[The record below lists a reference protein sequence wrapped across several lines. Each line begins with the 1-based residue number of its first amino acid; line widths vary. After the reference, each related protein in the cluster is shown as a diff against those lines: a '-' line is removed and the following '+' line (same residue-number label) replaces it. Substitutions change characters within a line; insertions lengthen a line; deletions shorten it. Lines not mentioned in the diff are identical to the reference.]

1 MTIAFAGNP
10 NCGKTT
16 LFNAYTGASLKV
28 ANWPGVTVEKKEG
41 TCTYKGERHT
51 LVDLP
56 GTYSLSSYTMEE
68 KLTREFLLSGG
79 ADVIIDV
86 ADASC
91 LTRNLYLTIQLME
104 LGIPVVLALNM
115 MDILKKRGAKLDVHR
130 LSQKLGIPVVPLSA
144 RRREGLDVLMD
155 AALEA
160 AKSKAAPTAAQ
171 FEQMEAGER
180 FAWIEAAVAAC
191 LTDNRPRA
199 FTDRVDN
206 VLLHPFWGSLIFFA
220 IMAMVFLL
228 TFTLGDLAKIPLEA
242 ALDQLYSA
250 VGQGLDAIHT
260 APWLTSLITDGIL
273 AGVGG
278 ILTFL
283 PNIIL
288 LFFALAF
295 LEDSGYMA
303 RVAYIMDGI
312 MGSLGMSGRAFIP
325 MLLGFG
331 CTVPA
336 IMASRALESRRDR
349 LRVMLVTPFMSCSA
363 RLPVYIL
370 IAGAFFGKYASV
382 AAFSMYVIGLLTA
395 ILIARCTKGLHKKVK
410 QPPLLMELPDYKAP
424 AMRTVILYVWE
435 KVRDYLT
442 RAGTTIFLASIVL
455 WVLLNFGPGGFV
467 TSMEDSFAAWIGRGA
482 AFLLKPCGL
491 GMWQI
496 AVALIAGV
504 AAKEVVVSSLAVLFG
519 IENISSAAG
528 TAALRTSLAAYG
540 FGAANAYALMVFVLL
555 YIPCAAALATIRSE
569 SKSWL
574 WTAGAAVMQIGV
586 AWILSAVA
594 YRIGCMF
601 I

>member
-180 FAWIEAAVAAC
+180 FAWIEAAVTAC
-191 LTDNRPRA
+191 FTDNRPRA

-395 ILIARCTKGLHKKVK
+395 ILIARCTKGLHKKEK

-594 YRIGCMF
+594 YRIGCLF

>member
-395 ILIARCTKGLHKKVK
+395 ILIARCTKGLHKKEK

-467 TSMEDSFAAWIGRGA
+467 TSMEDSFAAWIGRGV

>member
-68 KLTREFLLSGG
+68 KLTRQFLLSGG

-104 LGIPVVLALNM
+104 LGFPVVLALNM
-115 MDILKKRGAKLDVHR
+115 MDILKKRGAKLDVRR
-130 LSQKLGIPVVPLSA
+130 LSEKLGIPVIPLSA

-155 AALEA
+155 AALET
-160 AKSKAAPTAAQ
+160 AKSKTVPAAEL
-171 FEQMEAGER
+171 FDQMEAQER
-180 FAWIEAAVAAC
+180 FAWIEAAVTAC

-206 VLLHPFWGSLIFFA
+206 VLLHPFWGLLIFFG
-220 IMAMVFLL
+220 IMAVVFLL

-283 PNIIL
+283 PNIVL

-370 IAGAFFGKYASV
+370 IAGAFFGNYAPV

-395 ILIARCTKGLHKKVK
+395 ILIARCTKSLHKKEK

-424 AMRTVILYVWE
+424 ALRTVVLYVWE

-482 AFLLKPCGL
+482 AYLLKPCGL

-496 AVALIAGV
+496 AVALIAGI

-528 TAALRTSLAAYG
+528 TAALRASLAAYG

-594 YRIGCMF
+594 YRIGCLF

>member
-68 KLTREFLLSGG
+68 KLTRQFLLSGG

-115 MDILKKRGAKLDVHR
+115 MDILKKRGAKLDVRR
-130 LSQKLGIPVVPLSA
+130 LSEKLGIPVIPLSA

-155 AALEA
+155 AALET
-160 AKSKAAPTAAQ
+160 AKSKTVPAAAQ
-171 FEQMEAGER
+171 FDQMEAQER
-180 FAWIEAAVAAC
+180 FAWIEAAVTAC

-206 VLLHPFWGSLIFFA
+206 VLLHPFWGLLIFFG
-220 IMAMVFLL
+220 IMAVVFLL

-283 PNIIL
+283 PNIVL

-370 IAGAFFGKYASV
+370 IAGAFFGNYAPV

-395 ILIARCTKGLHKKVK
+395 ILIARCTIS
-410 QPPLLMELPDYKAP
+410 LP
-424 AMRTVILYVWE
+424 
-435 KVRDYLT
+435 
-442 RAGTTIFLASIVL
+442 
-455 WVLLNFGPGGFV
+455 
-467 TSMEDSFAAWIGRGA
+467 
-482 AFLLKPCGL
+482 
-491 GMWQI
+491 
-496 AVALIAGV
+496 
-504 AAKEVVVSSLAVLFG
+504 
-519 IENISSAAG
+519 
-528 TAALRTSLAAYG
+528 
-540 FGAANAYALMVFVLL
+540 
-555 YIPCAAALATIRSE
+555 
-569 SKSWL
+569 
-574 WTAGAAVMQIGV
+574 
-586 AWILSAVA
+586 
-594 YRIGCMF
+594 
-601 I
+601 

>member
-41 TCTYKGERHT
+41 TCTYKKERHT

-56 GTYSLSSYTMEE
+56 GIYSLSSYTMEE
-68 KLTREFLLSGG
+68 KLSRQFLLSGSV
-79 ADVIIDV
+79 DVIIDV

-104 LGIPVVLALNM
+104 LGYPVVLALNM
-115 MDILKKRGAKLDVHR
+115 MDILKKRGAQLDVRR
-130 LSQKLGIPVVPLSA
+130 LSEKLGIPVIPLSA
-144 RRREGLDVLMD
+144 RRREGLDTLMETALQ
-155 AALEA
+155 AAR
-160 AKSKAAPTAAQ
+160 SKAASVTAQ
-171 FEQMEAGER
+171 FTHMEAQER
-180 FAWIEAAVAAC
+180 FEWIEAVVAAC
-191 LTDNRPRA
+191 LTDTRPRA

-206 VLLHPFWGSLIFFA
+206 VLLHPFWGLLIFFV
-220 IMAMVFLL
+220 IMAAIFML
-228 TFTLGDLAKIPLEA
+228 TFSLGDLAKIPLEA

-250 VGQGLDAIHT
+250 VGNGLDAIHT
-260 APWLTSLITDGIL
+260 AQWLSSLITDGIL

-283 PNIIL
+283 PNIVL
-288 LFFALAF
+288 LFFALAL

-312 MGSLGMSGRAFIP
+312 MGSIGLSGRAFIP

-370 IAGAFFGKYASV
+370 IAGAFFGKFAPL

-395 ILIARCTKGLHKKVK
+395 IIIALCTKKLHKKEK
-410 QPPLLMELPDYKAP
+410 QPPLLLELPDYKAP
-424 AMRTVILYVWE
+424 APRTVLLYVWK

-455 WVLLNFGPGGFV
+455 WVLLNIGPGGFAA
-467 TSMEDSFAAWIGRGA
+467 SMEDSFAAWIGRGA
-482 AFLLKPCGL
+482 AFLLTPCGL
-491 GMWQI
+491 GIWQI
-496 AVALIAGV
+496 AVALIAGI

-540 FGAANAYALMVFVLL
+540 FGPANAYALMIFVLL

-569 SKSWL
+569 SKSRL
-574 WTAGAAVMQIGV
+574 WTAGAAVMQISV
-586 AWILSAVA
+586 AWILSALV
-594 YRIGCMF
+594 YHIGCLF
-601 I
+601 V